1 MRSRLVWVIAFK
13 LRCEAWLGF
22 SWGKGR
28 AWRDILHKVPVA
40 VKKMTCFVRR
50 QGVEYPEVH
59 RATKL

>member
-1 MRSRLVWVIAFK
+1 MIAFK

-40 VKKMTCFVRR
+40 VKKMTCFAIR